1 MGGGLDHLNSV
12 LVQGG
17 RSPGRRVVFQTLC
30 FLRAQVGSSCRGDG
44 MLGTVAFHRSASRG
58 PRRILSLQQ
67 DFLYGLELWNSGIHE
82 NMIVMSP
89 DHPPWNAGM
98 KSSRPVSGGRGGQGR
113 KHGLSQ
119 EGRDNSLYLTR
130 EVLSMCSHPWAPKS
144 VCT

>member
-1 MGGGLDHLNSV
+1 MGGALDHLNSV
-12 LVQGG
+12 LVKGG

-44 MLGTVAFHRSASRG
+44 MPGTVAFHRSASWG
-58 PRRILSLQQ
+58 LRRILSLQQ
-67 DFLYGLELWNSGIHE
+67 AFLYGPELWNSGIHA

-98 KSSRPVSGGRGGQGR
+98 KTSRPVSGGRGEQGR
-113 KHGLSQ
+113 KHGLFL
-119 EGRDNSLYLTR
+119 EGCDDSLYLTR

-144 VCT
+144 VCR